1 MRDDAPGQGTP
12 SAYRVRLLDHAGRVL
27 RTESPAGCREAEVP
41 ERARA
46 FLEGR
51 SVELWDG
58 ARLIQRREA
67 PRNPSA

>member
-1 MRDDAPGQGTP
+1 MRDAASGQGAP
-12 SAYRVRLLDHAGRVL
+12 SASRARLLDQAGRVL
-27 RTESPAGCREAEVP
+27 RTESLAGCREAEVP

-46 FLEGR
+46 FLDGR

-67 PRNPSA
+67 PHNLSA

>member
-1 MRDDAPGQGTP
+1 MRDDAPGQGAP
-12 SAYRVRLLDHAGRVL
+12 SASRVRLLDHAGRVL
-27 RTESPAGCREAEVP
+27 RTESLAGCREAEVP

-46 FLEGR
+46 FMDGR

-67 PRNPSA
+67 PRNRSA